1 MRLRL
6 RVRRDVCFWPRGG
19 SVMPFCAIC
28 EQSVERWLA
37 DPQGTAHSSLLR
49 VLEAVGA
56 DTDQHICPGCGADDR
71 ERHTWMY
78 LASTGVL
85 DDTLGRRAL
94 HVGGEAR
101 LREKLAR
108 LAIDWTFI
116 EESELDRLL
125 RRSDA
130 AHFHLIVCNRI
141 LPTVTNVA
149 ATIRS
154 LAHALSD
161 SGWLVAQSLYAPM
174 LKRTLAFTVEPTKRA
189 AHLFFGSDRA
199 RRLFGSDFAQMFTL
213 AGLQGGPYRHE
224 DVLPGVD
231 GATWGCNPRE
241 PFFLFSRSR
250 CLTSP
255 S

>member
-1 MRLRL
+1 
-6 RVRRDVCFWPRGG
+6 
-19 SVMPFCAIC
+19 MPFCAIC
-28 EQSVERWLA
+28 EQTVERWLA
-37 DPQGTAHSSLLR
+37 GPQRTAHSSLLR
-49 VLEAVGA
+49 ALDAVGA
-56 DTDQHICPGCGADDR
+56 ETDQHFCPVCGADDR

-85 DDTLGRRAL
+85 DDALGRRAL
-94 HVGGEAR
+94 HVGGEPR

-108 LAIDWTFI
+108 LAIDWTFVD
-116 EESELDRLL
+116 EPQLDPVL
-125 RRSDA
+125 RRSES
-130 AHFHLIVCNRI
+130 AHFQLIICNRM
-141 LPTVTNVA
+141 LPTVADVA
-149 ATIRS
+149 ATIRC
-154 LAHALSD
+154 LADALSD

-189 AHLFFGSDRA
+189 AQLFFGSERA
-199 RRLFGSDFAQMFTL
+199 RRLFGSDVAQVFVT

-224 DVLPGVD
+224 EVLPGVD

-241 PFFLFSRSR
+241 PFFLFSRTR

>member
-1 MRLRL
+1 
-6 RVRRDVCFWPRGG
+6 
-19 SVMPFCAIC
+19 MPVCAIC
-28 EQSVERWLA
+28 EQTVERWLA
-37 DPQGTAHSSLLR
+37 NPQQSAHSSLLR
-49 VLEAVGA
+49 ALEAVGA
-56 DTDQHICPGCGADDR
+56 DTDQHLCPACGADDR

-85 DDTLGRRAL
+85 DDVLGRHAL
-94 HVGGEAR
+94 HVGGEPR

-108 LAIDWTFI
+108 LAIDWTFVDEQEFAAI
-116 EESELDRLL
+116 LQRSE
-125 RRSDA
+125 A

-141 LPTVTNVA
+141 LPTVTNVT
-149 ATIRS
+149 ATIQC
-154 LAHALSD
+154 LAHALAD
-161 SGWLVAQSLYAPM
+161 GGWLVAQSLYTPM

-189 AHLFFGSDRA
+189 AQLFFGSERA
-199 RRLFGSDFAQMFTL
+199 HQLFGSDLAQMFKA

-231 GATWGCNPRE
+231 GATWGCNARE
-241 PFFLFSRSR
+241 PFFLFSRTR